1 MTRSPWEYY
10 AALLPI
16 CFEDRRVGSDVET
29 TPVSGRP
36 ILAEDAANQAERRR
50 FLEALLNISWL
61 PPKVRN
67 AIKRELGRSP
77 LEEDAGITMA
87 LTLTHRALINERKA
101 RMRRN
106 GDRPHGGIH
115 EAAIEEIA
123 REQGMSVAALKWR
136 LRQYKER

>member
-29 TPVSGRP
+29 TPVLGRP
-36 ILAEDAANQAERRR
+36 ILAEDATTPAEQRRV
-50 FLEALLNISWL
+50 LEAILKISWF

-77 LEEDAGITMA
+77 LEEDASITKA

-101 RMRRN
+101 RMRKN

-123 REQGMSVAALKWR
+123 REQGLSVAALKWR

>member
-1 MTRSPWEYY
+1 MPFSPISAPNTAGPGMPDSPFQPPVRSCGR
-10 AALLPI
+10 ALL
-16 CFEDRRVGSDVET
+16 DD
-29 TPVSGRP
+29 
-36 ILAEDAANQAERRR
+36 
-50 FLEALLNISWL
+50 ISWL

-123 REQGMSVAALKWR
+123 REQGLSVAALKWR

>member
-1 MTRSPWEYY
+1 MRLASARGVNARAVSEHVM
-10 AALLPI
+10 ALM
-16 CFEDRRVGSDVET
+16 
-29 TPVSGRP
+29 
-36 ILAEDAANQAERRR
+36 LA
-50 FLEALLNISWL
+50 L
-61 PPKVRN
+61 
-67 AIKRELGRSP
+67 

-87 LTLTHRALINERKA
+87 LTLTHRALIHERKA

-123 REQGMSVAALKWR
+123 REQGLSVAALKWR